1 MNFEITDKTVY
12 KTTNWIIESDD
23 DVFYITCQED
33 DIMDEWI
40 IRSEMKDV
48 ITSIE
53 YPELMEKLVDMC
65 INDNSEMSDY

>member
-33 DIMDEWI
+33 DLMDEWI
-40 IRSEMKDV
+40 IRSKMKDV

>member
-1 MNFEITDKTVY
+1 
-12 KTTNWIIESDD
+12 
-23 DVFYITCQED
+23 
-33 DIMDEWI
+33 MDEWI

-65 INDNSEMSDY
+65 INDNNKPSDY